1 MLILLQAI
9 GQVRYRGQPPCPARR
24 ALIPETQ
31 LAKIPECCRS
41 RSLTQFCWETRN
53 CPSMIFVRVSHSQAS
68 STMVVRALAFPALLI
83 P

>member
-9 GQVRYRGQPPCPARR
+9 GKCATGAAAVPARR

-53 CPSMIFVRVSHSQAS
+53 CPSMMFVRVNRWGDLPKW
-68 STMVVRALAFPALLI
+68 RAKSETC
-83 P
+83 

>member
-9 GQVRYRGQPPCPARR
+9 GKCATGAAAVPARR

-53 CPSMIFVRVSHSQAS
+53 CPSMMFVRVRHMQTS
-68 STMVVRALAFPALLI
+68 
-83 P
+83 